1 MSSDSILITAN
12 LRSSGNVQVFLVLGR
27 IIALPYPVELLDEGS
42 HQVWLLGDED
52 VLHVALHCCQRPVE
66 GAGDEQPAV
75 HHCKLVMHVHGAHVA
90 PHTDTCGAEGRR
102 VEDNSSVP

>member
-1 MSSDSILITAN
+1 MEVLSSI
-12 LRSSGNVQVFLVLGR
+12 VLPPQ
-27 IIALPYPVELLDEGS
+27 LVELLHEGS

-75 HHCKLVMHVHGAHVA
+75 HHCKLVMHVIGAHVA
-90 PHTDTCGAEGRR
+90 PHTDPWEAECRQGGGLR
-102 VEDNSSVP
+102 VFFSALGMY